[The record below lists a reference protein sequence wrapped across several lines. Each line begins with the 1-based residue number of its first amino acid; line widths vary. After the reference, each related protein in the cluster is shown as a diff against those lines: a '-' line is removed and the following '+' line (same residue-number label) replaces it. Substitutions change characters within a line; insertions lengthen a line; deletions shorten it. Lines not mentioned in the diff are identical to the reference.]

1 LRLWI
6 HAAPLEGE
14 SVAWGPRAHA
24 CIGVGKTA
32 AALGLAR
39 ALAGGDVTSVV
50 AVGVAGAHRAIAGG
64 LAPLAVGDRCLVG
77 TEVLGDEGV
86 RHPDGF
92 TDLAALGLG
101 AIGPWA
107 ADEAL
112 LALAGAVLRAPVV
125 AAATVSTCAGTDALA
140 ADVSARTGAAIETME
155 GAAIASVCAAF
166 GVPWIQVR
174 VVSNMTGDRDR
185 AGWDLARA
193 LDELGRAIGE
203 LFAAGW

>member
-1 LRLWI
+1 LRLWV

-32 AALGLAR
+32 AAIGLCR
-39 ALAGGDVTSVV
+39 ALAKGDVTAVV
-50 AVGVAGAHRAIAGG
+50 AIGVAGAHRALPAGVDG
-64 LAPLAVGDRCLVG
+64 LAVGDRCLVG
-77 TEVLGDEGV
+77 TDVLADEGV

-92 TDLAALGLG
+92 TDLAGLGLG
-101 AIGPWA
+101 TIGPWT
-107 ADEAL
+107 ADAEL
-112 LALAGAVLRAPVV
+112 LALANAVLAAPVV
-125 AAATVSTCAGTDALA
+125 PAATVSTCSGTDALA
-140 ADVSARTGAAIETME
+140 FATATRSGAAIETME
-155 GAAIASVCAAF
+155 GAAIAAVCAAF
-166 GVPWIQVR
+166 DVPWIQLR

-193 LDELGRAIGE
+193 QDELGRAIGE